1 MHLKKAILLILGIA
15 IIAVIIIF
23 SQRKTDYQIDDK
35 VNTVT
40 LTVYGLKAEPS
51 VYSLNN
57 KDNIELLIKKINNIT
72 VKENKIMDEQQ
83 LDKPKGVSYKL
94 DFIGN
99 KNYEYMLIHGY
110 CISNEEVYRVDNYNT
125 FVEDIVKIFE

>member
-57 KDNIELLIKKINNIT
+57 KDNICLLYT
-72 VKENKIMDEQQ
+72 SRCV
-83 LDKPKGVSYKL
+83 
-94 DFIGN
+94 
-99 KNYEYMLIHGY
+99 
-110 CISNEEVYRVDNYNT
+110 
-125 FVEDIVKIFE
+125 

>member
-1 MHLKKAILLILGIA
+1 MHLKKAILLILGIV
-15 IIAVIIIF
+15 IIAVIITF

-57 KDNIELLIKKINNIT
+57 KDNIELLIKKINDIT
-72 VKENKIMDEQQ
+72 IKENKIMDEQQ

-99 KNYEYMLIHGY
+99 KNYEYMLIYGY
-110 CISNEEVYRVDNYNT
+110 CISNEEVYRIDSYNT

>member
-51 VYSLNN
+51 VYSLN
-57 KDNIELLIKKINNIT
+57 KIGRAH
-72 VKENKIMDEQQ
+72 V
-83 LDKPKGVSYKL
+83 
-94 DFIGN
+94 
-99 KNYEYMLIHGY
+99 
-110 CISNEEVYRVDNYNT
+110 
-125 FVEDIVKIFE
+125 